1 MSILL
6 KVAAICFILTV
17 VNYVLTRVMIDSM
30 SDTESFRYVFNNDV
44 PKRVKFFI
52 ICLCL
57 SFIAMCVSLIGA
69 LIMM

>member
-17 VNYVLTRVMIDSM
+17 VSYVLTRVMVDSM
-30 SDTESFRYVFNNDV
+30 SNAENIHYYFDNIV
-44 PKRVKFFI
+44 PKRVAFFI
-52 ICLCL
+52 ICMCL
-57 SFIAMCVSLIGA
+57 SFTAMCVSLIGA